1 MSAEENKVIARRF
14 IQVWGQGSL
23 DTLDELAASNFSVY
37 YPVLNEPIYGPE
49 AFKQHLMRARSAVPD
64 ATIESLDEI
73 AEGDKVVVRWTVH
86 GTHQGVF
93 LGIPPTGQQLTWT
106 GMTIYRIADGKV
118 VEERGEGL
126 GTQPRHLDD
135 RSHDARRKRHA
146 RQGVRALPESDASR
160 SARSHR
166 AACCRG
172 VRLSG
177 NDRIRETG
185 TRGKRRA
192 HRVGG
197 DRISERTDIH

>member
-1 MSAEENKVIARRF
+1 RSRRTASLASPRGRHRSRSFSHLRTSNRSWLPLVWEQRQRSILTRKETLPLSEHRKKGVSCMSAEENKVIARRF

-118 VEERGEGL
+118 VEERGEEDALGL
-126 GTQPRHLDD
+126 MQQL
-135 RSHDARRKRHA
+135 
-146 RQGVRALPESDASR
+146 GVVPPA
-160 SARSHR
+160 
-166 AACCRG
+166 G
-172 VRLSG
+172 
-177 NDRIRETG
+177 
-185 TRGKRRA
+185 
-192 HRVGG
+192 
-197 DRISERTDIH
+197 